1 MKARLNLSTTPLVS
15 NRRFS
20 VGSAAIG
27 FFALLAMLLLATY
40 AYKAWRAD
48 REFRVRQQ
56 QLDSDI
62 ARLQSHRDEL
72 DAYFNRPETVKR
84 RELASYLNG
93 LIEQR
98 SFPWTKVFMDLEQSL
113 PAGVHVVSIEPKLVG
128 DEVQLAL
135 VVGATSD
142 EAKLKFLQT
151 IESSPVF
158 SRLQVLSETRGTRN
172 QPNQGDQGSDEVRVS
187 LTTWYSTI

>member
-15 NRRFS
+15 NRRFL

-27 FFALLAMLLLATY
+27 IFTLLAMLLLTTH
-40 AYKAWRAD
+40 AYKAWRSD

-56 QLDSDI
+56 QLNSDI
-62 ARLQSHRDEL
+62 ARLQAHRDEL

-128 DEVQLAL
+128 DEVELTL
-135 VVGATSD
+135 VIGASSD
-142 EAKLKFLQT
+142 EAEVKFEKT
-151 IESSPVF
+151 IESSPAF
-158 SRLQVLSETRGTRN
+158 SRLEVLSESRPTRN
-172 QPNQGDQGSDEVRVS
+172 QGSDEVRVS

>member
-15 NRRFS
+15 NRRFI
-20 VGSAAIG
+20 VGSAIIG
-27 FFALLAMLLLATY
+27 SLALIAMLLLATR
-40 AYKAWRAD
+40 AYKSWRAD
-48 REFRVRQQ
+48 RDFRVREQ
-56 QLDSDI
+56 QLNSAI
-62 ARLQSHRDEL
+62 AQLQAHRDEL
-72 DAYFNRPETVKR
+72 DAYFNKPQTVKR

-128 DEVQLAL
+128 DEVQLSL
-135 VVGATSD
+135 VISASSD
-142 EAKLKFLQT
+142 EAKLKFLQAL
-151 IESSPVF
+151 ESSPAF
-158 SRLQVLSETRGTRN
+158 SKLQVLSESRPTRG
-172 QPNQGDQGSDEVRVS
+172 GDSDDVHVT

>member
-15 NRRFS
+15 NRRCL
-20 VGSAAIG
+20 VGSAAIA
-27 FFALLAMLLLATY
+27 FCALLAMLLLATH
-40 AYKAWRAD
+40 AYKAWRSD

-56 QLDSDI
+56 QVNSDI
-62 ARLQSHRDEL
+62 ARLQAHRDEL

-84 RELASYLNG
+84 RELASYLNA

-135 VVGATSD
+135 VVGASND
-142 EAKLKFLQT
+142 EAKLKFLQA

-158 SRLQVLSETRGTRN
+158 SRLEVLSESRPARS
-172 QPNQGDQGSDEVRVS
+172 QGNDEVRVA